1 MIPPPDAPP
10 PDTPPAAAAAEE
22 EQRSMLTPAQRRRV
36 EAAEREKE
44 RRLGALR
51 MGLVDWLREQQAEL
65 AAQAGGEMPEGMSK
79 AEQIKWRRQQAAAA
93 AEGSALGEL
102 MQDPDM
108 QPETLGRPN
117 DCWLASVLSRD
128 E

>member
-1 MIPPPDAPP
+1 
-10 PDTPPAAAAAEE
+10 
-22 EQRSMLTPAQRRRV
+22 MLTPAQRRRV

-93 AEGSALGEL
+93 AESSALGEL

-108 QPETLGRPN
+108 QPETLGALTA
-117 DCWLASVLSRD
+117 DSSLGLLSVLSA
-128 E
+128 